1 MSQFNKA
8 SIHIPTTDMR
18 FFSLEIRRQLLWAG
32 DAGIPFD
39 VHPSNPTDPATV
51 ALLATPRT
59 RFGASTS
66 QRGLFV
72 L

>member
-32 DAGIPFD
+32 DAGIPFC
-39 VHPSNPTDPATV
+39 VQTSIPASSAMV
-51 ALLATPRT
+51 ALQATPH
-59 RFGASTS
+59 A
-66 QRGLFV
+66 
-72 L
+72 